1 MDEKGDHIQM
11 ANTPGGAYVMF
22 CLHCGERWIP
32 TLPIPVS
39 EFSNKCKLFIIA
51 HKGCQKG
58 EREFTVEQMVA
69 V

>member
-1 MDEKGDHIQM
+1 MDEDGDHVRM

-32 TLPIPVS
+32 VLPIPVNDL
-39 EFSNKCKLFIIA
+39 SNKCQKFIGD
-51 HKGCQKG
+51 HQGCQKG
-58 EREFTVEQMVA
+58 EREFTVEQMVN